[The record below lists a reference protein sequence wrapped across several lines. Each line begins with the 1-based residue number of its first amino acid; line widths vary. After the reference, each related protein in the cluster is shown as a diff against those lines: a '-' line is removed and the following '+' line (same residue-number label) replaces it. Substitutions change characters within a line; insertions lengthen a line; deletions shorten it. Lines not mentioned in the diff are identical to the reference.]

1 MKYQICGFALQ
12 GSGHIKN
19 GTPCQDKI
27 AYLNKDNL
35 SIVALSDGA
44 GSARLSHFGAENSVN
59 FICNEF
65 AQNFNFYFEQTDG
78 VTVKSKII
86 SKINNNMIELGKEHD
101 CEISDLAHTLLF
113 VAVKDDK
120 FILFHIGDGVIG
132 CFKNGKIEVA
142 SRPTNDEFANVTVF
156 TTSPNALQNTKIVK
170 GEMFNIDGFVLM
182 SDGSEHSFYDKRS
195 GSLAKILERLF
206 ILNSILPDMTLNEK
220 LIDLF
225 KKSVLS
231 KTSDDCSFLMISKK
245 NRFSNI
251 TSEQKLKIFSFN
263 NKKKLQ
269 KIINILKYVQTPKN
283 ISQIEK
289 IIHIKKKFIKK
300 YLNFLIDFNFIQKR
314 DNLYY
319 AMVE

>member
-1 MKYQICGFALQ
+1 M
-12 GSGHIKN
+12 
-19 GTPCQDKI
+19 
-27 AYLNKDNL
+27 
-35 SIVALSDGA
+35 IVK
-44 GSARLSHFGAENSVN
+44 F
-59 FICNEF
+59 
-65 AQNFNFYFEQTDG
+65 QTLR
-78 VTVKSKII
+78 T
-86 SKINNNMIELGKEHD
+86 
-101 CEISDLAHTLLF
+101 LF

-225 KKSVLS
+225 KKSVL
-231 KTSDDCSFLMISKK
+231 MISKK